1 MTLDLTNRTSG
12 GWSTTRFVV
21 GGFGTAGYAI
31 ADSLLQAGAE
41 HVIVVDDR
49 DTEALRAKAQILQT
63 LGATIHLGQGST
75 AELPAYGAQ

>member
-31 ADSLLQAGAE
+31 ADSL
-41 HVIVVDDR
+41 
-49 DTEALRAKAQILQT
+49 
-63 LGATIHLGQGST
+63 
-75 AELPAYGAQ
+75 